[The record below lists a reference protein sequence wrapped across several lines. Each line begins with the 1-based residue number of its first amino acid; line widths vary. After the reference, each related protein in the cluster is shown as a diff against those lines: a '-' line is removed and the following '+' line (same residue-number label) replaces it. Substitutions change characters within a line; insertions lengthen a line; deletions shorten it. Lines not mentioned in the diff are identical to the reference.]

1 MRPGHLLVAITLL
14 AGVTAAASPPFLL
27 ASVQEETE
35 LAAPPGGS
43 VTTSLAFSNEGRVPL
58 YILLTPARVAP
69 GWNLTVEPPARPLPG
84 DGFRADSNLRLEPGQ
99 TGRAVLS
106 LQAPLTGVG
115 GTLQVDGVAVHFA
128 EGGKAQALLARAF
141 AYDLSLG
148 SGPGGAKKNET
159 IVAGL
164 SDYPIR
170 FGIIVPGRAGNASAE
185 GGFPLRVWLM
195 NRTSV
200 PATLSVRGT
209 DFTVGDLTFPAGQM
223 GVSPGREESGRVP
236 VSTSFQSLFPDWA
249 GLAAGKEALKELYF
263 WLSIPKGQPPG
274 QYANTLTV
282 ALSRQGA
289 LPASPAVPRTEPLP
303 SPSPTAAATNAPPTP
318 PRPTPGFDIG
328 LALLALATGNVL
340 YRRWRSG

>member
-1 MRPGHLLVAITLL
+1 MRPGPLLVAITLL
-14 AGVTAAASPPFLL
+14 AGVTAAAFPPFLL

-43 VTTSLAFSNEGRVPL
+43 VTTPLAFANEGRVPL

-69 GWNLTVEPPARPLPG
+69 GWNLTVEPPARLLSG
-84 DGFRADSNLRLEPGQ
+84 EGFRAEANLRLEPGQ
-99 TGRAVLS
+99 TMRVVLT
-106 LQAPLTGVG
+106 LKAPSTSGE
-115 GTLQVDGVAVHFA
+115 GTLQVDGVAAHFT
-128 EGGKAQALLARAF
+128 ENGKAQALLARSF
-141 AYDLSLG
+141 AYNLSLG

-170 FGIIVPGRAGNASAE
+170 FGIIIPGRVGNASAE

-195 NRTSV
+195 DRTSV

-236 VSTSFQSLFPDWA
+236 VSTAFQSLFPDWA
-249 GLAAGKEALKELYF
+249 DLAAGKEALKELYF

-274 QYANTLTV
+274 QYANALTV
-282 ALSRQGA
+282 ALSRQGT
-289 LPASPAVPRTEPLP
+289 LPASPAVPRTEALP
-303 SPSPTAAATNAPPTP
+303 SPSPTAAATTPPPT

-328 LALLALATGNVL
+328 LALLALAAGNVL
-340 YRRWRSG
+340 YRRWRSA